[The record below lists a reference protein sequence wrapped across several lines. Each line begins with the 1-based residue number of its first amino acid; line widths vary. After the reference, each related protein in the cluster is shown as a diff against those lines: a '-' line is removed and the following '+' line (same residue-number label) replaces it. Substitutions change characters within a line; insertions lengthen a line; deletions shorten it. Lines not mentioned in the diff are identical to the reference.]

1 MLSKGFKKGMAI
13 ALSVAMVT
21 GLAPTNAWQTVTG
34 SRVAVVHAEETE
46 KDSTETAPTKAM
58 IFMNYQ
64 EEKFFAINKD
74 GLKAEDVF
82 YYQFVND
89 NKKGEQV
96 APSPSKWNTAV
107 VDNIIELSD
116 GTNKFQGQCMDLSWL
131 STSKGQTLY
140 VTFSTDPTVEKPDS
154 LHIPAQ
160 VTKLKID
167 FTGSRPTGG
176 TENDTYIGNDVAGYL
191 TINTAKTDPGVTSFK
206 QLEWRSTNGTWAS
219 VIQSDKLNM
228 NLLRYVNK
236 GGNLEF
242 RVQPTDRSPA
252 GKAVKVK
259 FPAKAN
265 GPKVTVDSVKQTVV
279 LPAGSEYVLSSDY
292 KVGAAWTPVTAK
304 TTKYFDEL
312 CGYTGE
318 TDITMFV
325 RNAGVAKKAS
335 SKITE
340 VTLKAA
346 EPISSDTVVMNLD
359 GTASTNGKVAVSY
372 VDSGNVGKGLTITN
386 NTQKKFQVAL
396 VKKTAIDG
404 KDLTKG
410 SVLKIGDTSNAA
422 FVFKDVN
429 VGAKLKATK
438 IGAKWDETIA
448 SGDSLKDYIFLI
460 RTKTGLV
467 PGKILS
473 VNMDTKAVS
482 GAVDSTSAATES
494 ESSQIDS
501 SVLEW
506 AYEDASVRVPFG
518 KNKAIYYQFATAEK
532 EPKQWEAIYEQDGL
546 KVTREDGTTNYAVI
560 DFSNLNPAKDNW
572 LYLKGDVDSKVISV
586 KRDKASALKATFKA
600 SSAGMT
606 EAQKKF
612 CEDYTSFTDETG
624 YYIFQ
629 ANGTE
634 MTDGSSI
641 YWKTENGFWRPIRDL
656 NLQLYKYKG
665 AKINFRIQNGMT
677 LDSKPI
683 AVKYAGKGKAVTV
696 KIDGDKLT
704 ATLTNKMEY
713 KVKVADGA
721 YSDWI
726 KPDTGTKSSAK
737 VNLAELSGMI
747 GNGDGVSTQWK
758 DTTLQVRTAG
768 TDKKISSNVGM
779 VTLYAPD
786 EPECGSEGVS
796 VDYVNASKPTSGMK
810 FTNKTKQIYQVA
822 MIEGGSDIEAAIA
835 AINLTASSK
844 ETGYI
849 KFATVKAGKTA
860 TYAYSNY
867 KKFKNPVAVC
877 RIAMIKENSKTP
889 AIEYRLASKIEAVN
903 AGTPICSVS
912 SGIVKI
918 EGDNESA
925 TQPIDFTIAKGWTV
939 FYSIDSTM
947 PTVSEEGDVIGG
959 TKYVSTVNQ
968 TIEKSKK
975 VTIQAIGVKLNS
987 SGKVEKKGGNTTVV
1001 LTGFKTGDTSAYK
1014 DRWGYK
1020 LCLEE
1025 DKANSNTMS
1034 SDLYTILYDAIV
1046 NQQAEVDISALNVPA
1061 ANKGILST
1069 ISERIRYDNPQ
1080 LLQYGGKLGYT
1091 YSNVVTKVSLQ
1102 YNQDAA
1108 TTAQMMSEVEET
1120 YQEIVKLALEYGKKP
1135 SLENVPDYLKV
1146 KAIHDYL
1153 VLNNVYHSSAYDQN
1167 IYGAMSSKAT
1177 PVCMSYA
1184 MSMVYCCQRMGIEC
1198 VLVVGKAGGAHAWN
1212 LIRLDDANGVD
1223 NSDDWYE
1230 MDVTWDDPVGGDPD
1244 KVHTTY
1250 FNVTTDQLNKA
1261 TKRTRSTQAY
1271 TSYPVEKA
1279 TGTMYNATVVYG
1291 YAAAAIYED
1300 VSELINYRCGLELP
1314 EILEQ

>member
-13 ALSVAMVT
+13 ALSLAMVI
-21 GLAPTNAWQTVTG
+21 GLAPTDVWQSVTG
-34 SRVAVVHAEETE
+34 SKVAVVHAEDADNTA
-46 KDSTETAPTKAM
+46 SAPTKTQVQ
-58 IFMNYQ
+58 IDYQ
-64 EEKFFAINKD
+64 KEEFFVGNTSGIKEND
-74 GLKAEDVF
+74 IF
-82 YYQFVND
+82 YYQLVND
-89 NKKGEQV
+89 NKSGEQGE
-96 APSPSKWNTAV
+96 PSASKWNVAL
-107 VDNIIELSD
+107 VDNIAALD
-116 GTNKFQGQCMDLSWL
+116 GGMQAQRMDLSWL
-131 STSKGQTLY
+131 STSKAQTLY
-140 VTFSTDPTVEKPDS
+140 VTFDTDPAVEKPAAIR
-154 LHIPAQ
+154 IPAQ
-160 VTKLKID
+160 ISKLKID
-167 FTGSRPTGG
+167 FSGTKPSSG
-176 TENDTYIGNDVAGYL
+176 TENDTYIGNDVTGYL
-191 TINTAKTDPGVTSFK
+191 TINAEKTDSIVSSFK
-206 QLEWRSTNGTWAS
+206 QLQWRSTNGEWDN
-219 VIQSDKLNM
+219 VIESNKLKI
-228 NLLRYVNK
+228 NLIRYVNK

-242 RVQPTDRSPA
+242 RVAPAAGNPA
-252 GKAVKVK
+252 GKVAKVK
-259 FPAKAN
+259 FPANPN
-265 GPKVTVDSVKQTVV
+265 GPKVAVDTVKQTVV
-279 LPAGSEYVLSSDY
+279 LPAGTEYILSSDY
-292 KVGAAWTPVTAK
+292 KVGAAWTAVTAK

-312 CGYTGE
+312 CGYTG
-318 TDITMFV
+318 DSDVTMFV
-325 RNAGVAKKAS
+325 RNIGVAKKAS

-359 GTASTNGKVAVSY
+359 GTASTTGKVAVSY
-372 VDSGNVGKGLTITN
+372 VDAADVGKGLNITN
-386 NTQKKFQVAL
+386 NTQMKYQVAL
-396 VKKTAIDG
+396 VKKTALAG

-429 VGAKLKATK
+429 AGANLKAAK

-460 RTKTGLV
+460 RTKTGLAS
-467 PGKILS
+467 GKILS
-473 VNMDTKAVS
+473 VDMDTKAVS

-501 SVLEW
+501 AVLEW
-506 AYEDASVRVPFG
+506 AYEDSSVRVPFG

-532 EPKQWEAIYEQDGL
+532 EPKQWEAIYEQDGI
-546 KVTREDGTTNYAVI
+546 KINDGASETNYAVI
-560 DFSNLNPAKDNW
+560 DFSTLNPAKNNW
-572 LYLKGDVDSKVISV
+572 LYLKGDVDSKVIFV
-586 KRDKASALKATFKA
+586 KRDKAAALKATFKA
-600 SSAGMT
+600 SSASFT
-606 EAQKKF
+606 DAQKAF
-612 CEDYTSFTDETG
+612 ISGYTSFNNDRG
-624 YYIFQ
+624 FYLFQ
-629 ANGTE
+629 ADKAD

-641 YWKTENGFWRPIRDL
+641 YWKIENGSWMPLVALDL
-656 NLQLYKYKG
+656 SLYKYKG
-665 AKINFRIQNGMT
+665 AKLYFRIQNGRT
-677 LDSKPI
+677 LDSKAI
-683 AVKYAGKGKAVTV
+683 AVKYAGKAKATTV

-713 KVKVADGA
+713 KVKVADGT
-721 YSDWI
+721 YSNWI
-726 KPDTGTKSSAK
+726 KPDTGSKSSVK
-737 VNLAELSGMI
+737 VKLGELSGMT
-747 GNGDGVSTQWK
+747 GNGDGVSTQWQ
-758 DTTLQVRTAG
+758 DTTLLVRTAG
-768 TDKKISSNVGM
+768 TDKKISSNVGL

-810 FTNKTKQIYQVA
+810 FTNKTKQNYQVA
-822 MIEGGSDIEAAIA
+822 MIEGGKDIEAAIA

-844 ETGYI
+844 EAGYI

-860 TYAYSNY
+860 TYAYSSY
-867 KKFKNPVAVC
+867 KNFTNPVAVC

-1091 YSNVVTKVSLQ
+1091 YSTVVTKVSLQ
-1102 YNQDAA
+1102 YNQDVA

-1120 YQEIVKLALEYGKKP
+1120 YQKIVQLALEYGKKP

-1230 MDVTWDDPVGGDPD
+1230 MDVTWDDPVGGDPN

-1291 YAAAAIYED
+1291 YAEAAIYED